1 MIELIIISIGLNL
14 ALMVSVMILFKDKQK
29 HNNTYLRLVIK
40 ENKELRNIISDLQNM
55 FYDIREYNKQLKK
68 DIDLLA
74 EIIIDGQDVSEI
86 VIDYF
91 YNDYELLER
100 VNNTLKRNYKNYE
113 DTLICNSINKEIDR
127 LIEKE
132 KEQRKEDE

>member
-1 MIELIIISIGLNL
+1 MVIMIELIIISIGLNL

-132 KEQRKEDE
+132 KDDE

>member
-132 KEQRKEDE
+132 KDDE